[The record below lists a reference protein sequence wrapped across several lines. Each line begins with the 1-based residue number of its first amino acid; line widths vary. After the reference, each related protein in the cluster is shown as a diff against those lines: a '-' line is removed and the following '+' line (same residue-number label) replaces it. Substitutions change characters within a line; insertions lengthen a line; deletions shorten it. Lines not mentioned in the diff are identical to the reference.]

1 MTALEKVI
9 ERIEEWKKKSIDV
22 KELTAGI
29 TNKNYKVTVEGRS
42 YVVRIPGAGTDLFI
56 QRDVELYNTLE
67 ASRVGVGARV
77 FKYFEES
84 YIVIAEFIQGEVMS
98 IKRFQDH
105 SRIERAVKAIAQVNR
120 EAEFTSDFVMFDKFN
135 DYLKIVKQY
144 AMKLPENFDEA
155 VTIIEQVENRFRSNM
170 PPLLSCHNDLLAEN
184 FIDMG
189 DRMRIIDWELSGR
202 NDPAFELGDF
212 SVEQEFG
219 EEEDILI
226 IKTYYGHFD
235 ESKFAR
241 MNIYKSMA
249 DLLWTLWAM
258 IQNHLSKL
266 DFDFWGYGINRFKR
280 AMNAVHSDNF
290 FRWLSLS

>member
-98 IKRFQDH
+98 IKRFHDH

-135 DYLKIVKQY
+135 DYLRIVKQY

>member
-98 IKRFQDH
+98 IKRFHDH

-120 EAEFTSDFVMFDKFN
+120 
-135 DYLKIVKQY
+135 
-144 AMKLPENFDEA
+144 